1 MQMNDFELR
10 KQEAT
15 ERYGR
20 ELESLQQE
28 YAAAR
33 RAVRATKLQLAFW
46 RKGERERAL
55 SRVEVSDKSY
65 CERISKQIQAF
76 FLALGAAFLCV
87 SMRFSSFLIMILD
100 VWWRLAAAIWT

>member
-76 FLALGAAFLCV
+76 FWLLALHFSAFLCV
-87 SMRFSSFLIMILD
+87 SHDFSS
-100 VWWRLAAAIWT
+100 